1 VDTLVTSHE
10 AFGYL
15 ADHYGFEMVGIS
27 GISPAQEPDPAA
39 LAKIA
44 DLVEQRGVTTVYT
57 ETLVDPSV
65 AETVAD
71 EAGVDTAVL
80 DPLEGLSDA
89 SAGKDYLDVMR
100 ADAATLRAGQ
110 GCS

>member
-1 VDTLVTSHE
+1 MTSHE

-15 ADHYGFEMVGIS
+15 GDRYGLEVVGIS
-27 GISPAQEPDPAA
+27 GISPSQEPDPAA
-39 LAKIA
+39 LAEIA

-57 ETLVDPSV
+57 ETLVDPAV

-89 SAGKDYLDVMR
+89 SAGDDYLDVMR
-100 ADAATLRAGQ
+100 ANAEVLREGQ
-110 GCS
+110 SCS